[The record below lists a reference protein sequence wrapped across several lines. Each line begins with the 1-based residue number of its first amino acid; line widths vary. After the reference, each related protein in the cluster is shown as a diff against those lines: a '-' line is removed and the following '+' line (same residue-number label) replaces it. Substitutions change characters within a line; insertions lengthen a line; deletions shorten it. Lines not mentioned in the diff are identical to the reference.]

1 MDKSYFIFGI
11 ILLLLDIP
19 FIIFVLKPKYNKIN
33 LALETNIVF
42 AVIAYIIMISSW
54 NIIKGD
60 ILMAAQIGLA
70 IYGTYVFTLAAILP
84 SYNLNLV
91 ITELIWGVFLFV
103 ISTILTNK
111 LK

>member
-1 MDKSYFIFGI
+1 MDKSYFIFGT

-19 FIIFVLKPKYNKIN
+19 FIVFVLKPKYNKIN
-33 LALETNIVF
+33 LALETNIIF
-42 AVIAYIIMISSW
+42 AFIAYIIMINSW
-54 NIIKGD
+54 HLIKGD
-60 ILMAAQIGLA
+60 PLIAAEIGLA

-84 SYNLNLV
+84 SYKLNLV
-91 ITELIWGVFLFV
+91 ITELFWGVFLFV